1 MDFYPPDPTPA
12 PSSTPPPDT
21 ATPTPPPPPT
31 SLPYGFVTT
40 MTTAMGTVAALTWT
54 DAFRSLFAPKGM
66 FATSAHTG
74 PWLVAVIVTCLALM
88 GINALNRFK
97 YQVVGV

>member
-1 MDFYPPDPTPA
+1 
-12 PSSTPPPDT
+12 
-21 ATPTPPPPPT
+21 
-31 SLPYGFVTT
+31 
-40 MTTAMGTVAALTWT
+40 
-54 DAFRSLFAPKGM
+54 M